1 MAKPIIS
8 VVGKSGAGKT
18 TYLEKLIPELKARG
32 YRVGVIKHDV
42 HDFDIDRPGKDSWRL
57 AQAGSDCVVISGP
70 RKLALISHRD
80 EEATLAE
87 LAGLLVDV
95 DIIITEGYKRQDK
108 PKIEISRREISQE
121 LLCRPEELVAVV
133 ADQYFDLRVPQFGF
147 EDVGRLTDLLE
158 ELFLGGHNSDEQR
171 HEGGKG

>member
-1 MAKPIIS
+1 MAQPIVS

-70 RKLALISHRD
+70 RKLALISQRD
-80 EEATLAE
+80 EEATLQE
-87 LAGLLVDV
+87 LAGLLKSV
-95 DIIITEGYKRQDK
+95 DIIITDKRIIYK
-108 PKIEISRREISQE
+108 I
-121 LLCRPEELVAVV
+121 
-133 ADQYFDLRVPQFGF
+133 
-147 EDVGRLTDLLE
+147 
-158 ELFLGGHNSDEQR
+158 
-171 HEGGKG
+171 